1 MPQAPKSISSYKLSI
16 LSGQPDRI
24 KETLFSN
31 LFETKIVNGTIF
43 TGTPRQQLYGVGS
56 TLRIP
61 AEYVSRGWGK
71 NQLTFENLEDPGNPL
86 WGAMATESIQ
96 RNEVNL
102 WLQDEDRSRIVIGLL
117 NKEVSFL
124 SRRIGLLR
132 LEGEDRHYFP
142 CDGDSRKVTW
152 KPRFKESSEL
162 TVAKRASI
170 PKLKRVVYIH
180 LAVNTGFIHFENRVY
195 LGLFPTLMLTDDGK
209 KPTTG
214 EKEGAVLTSLLH
226 NRYNQ
231 AFLNDLLFWI
241 QQFSLGKDSIE
252 LAHGQVS
259 ISSRPTESTV
269 SIGILSD
276 RPVSDGVPEH
286 SPQVRSQ

>member
-1 MPQAPKSISSYKLSI
+1 
-16 LSGQPDRI
+16 
-24 KETLFSN
+24 
-31 LFETKIVNGTIF
+31 
-43 TGTPRQQLYGVGS
+43 
-56 TLRIP
+56 
-61 AEYVSRGWGK
+61 
-71 NQLTFENLEDPGNPL
+71 
-86 WGAMATESIQ
+86 
-96 RNEVNL
+96 
-102 WLQDEDRSRIVIGLL
+102 
-117 NKEVSFL
+117 
-124 SRRIGLLR
+124 
-132 LEGEDRHYFP
+132 
-142 CDGDSRKVTW
+142 
-152 KPRFKESSEL
+152 
-162 TVAKRASI
+162 
-170 PKLKRVVYIH
+170 
-180 LAVNTGFIHFENRVY
+180 
-195 LGLFPTLMLTDDGK
+195 MLTDDGK